1 MDAFSIAI
9 SIALQY
15 GVPLETY
22 VQKFTNMRF
31 DPAGLTD
38 DPDIRM
44 AQSILDYIFRRL
56 ALDYLPFD
64 TRAALGIYTA
74 EERTRQL
81 ETGSYAPVE
90 EENVEDLEALAQSVP
105 VHRKATDV
113 VDEDDAA
120 EVPAPGDVHSS
131 TELLETL
138 TGSSADA
145 PLCMN
150 CGTKMR
156 PAGSCFVCEGC
167 GSTSGCS

>member
-9 SIALQY
+9 SIALQH

-22 VQKFTNMRF
+22 VSKFTNMRF
-31 DPAGLTD
+31 EPAGLTD

-44 AQSILDYIFRRL
+44 AQSVLDYIFRRL

-64 TRAALGIYTA
+64 ARAGLGIYTA
-74 EERTRQL
+74 GERTQQL
-81 ETGSYAPVE
+81 ETGVYAPIDDD
-90 EENVEDLEALAQSVP
+90 EDMESLAQSVP
-105 VHRKATDV
+105 VAKVA
-113 VDEDDAA
+113 
-120 EVPAPGDVHSS
+120 VPAEASDVSAGTHEAPAEVHSS
-131 TELLETL
+131 TELLEFI

-156 PAGSCFVCEGC
+156 AAGSCFVCEGC

>member
-1 MDAFSIAI
+1 
-9 SIALQY
+9 
-15 GVPLETY
+15 VPLETY

-31 DPAGLTD
+31 EPAGLTD

-56 ALDYLPFD
+56 ALDYLDFD
-64 TRAALGIYTA
+64 TRSALGIYTA
-74 EERTRQL
+74 GERTRQL

-90 EENVEDLEALAQSVP
+90 DPEEDLESLAQSAP
-105 VHRKATDV
+105 VAHRATDV

-120 EVPAPGDVHSS
+120 EVPAPAGAHSS
-131 TELLETL
+131 TELIELISGN
-138 TGSSADA
+138 TGFSVDA

>member
-1 MDAFSIAI
+1 
-9 SIALQY
+9 
-15 GVPLETY
+15 
-22 VQKFTNMRF
+22 
-31 DPAGLTD
+31 
-38 DPDIRM
+38 
-44 AQSILDYIFRRL
+44 
-56 ALDYLPFD
+56 
-64 TRAALGIYTA
+64 AALGIYTA

-90 EENVEDLEALAQSVP
+90 DEVEDFEALAQSAP
-105 VHRKATDV
+105 VHRATDV

-120 EVPAPGDVHSS
+120 EVPAPSGVHSS

>member
-1 MDAFSIAI
+1 
-9 SIALQY
+9 
-15 GVPLETY
+15 
-22 VQKFTNMRF
+22 
-31 DPAGLTD
+31 
-38 DPDIRM
+38 M

-64 TRAALGIYTA
+64 TRSALGIHTA
-74 EERTRQL
+74 AERTRQL
-81 ETGSYAPVE
+81 ETGSYEPLD
-90 EENVEDLEALAQSVP
+90 EDSNEDVDLQSLAQSAPIEAHAAPPEV
-105 VHRKATDV
+105 DDEV
-113 VDEDDAA
+113 VAEAAVDA
-120 EVPAPGDVHSS
+120 PAGVRSS
-131 TELLETL
+131 TELLESL

>member
-1 MDAFSIAI
+1 
-9 SIALQY
+9 
-15 GVPLETY
+15 VPLETY
-22 VQKFTNMRF
+22 VQKVTNMRF
-31 DPAGLTD
+31 EPAGLTD

-56 ALDYLPFD
+56 ALDYLPFE
-64 TRAALGIYTA
+64 TRSALGIHTA

-81 ETGSYAPVE
+81 ETGSYEVTDEDDSTDLESLAQSAPVE
-90 EENVEDLEALAQSVP
+90 APA
-105 VHRKATDV
+105 H
-113 VDEDDAA
+113 DEPAA
-120 EVPAPGDVHSS
+120 AAGSGAAVAKSAPLSVHSS
-131 TELLETL
+131 TELLESI